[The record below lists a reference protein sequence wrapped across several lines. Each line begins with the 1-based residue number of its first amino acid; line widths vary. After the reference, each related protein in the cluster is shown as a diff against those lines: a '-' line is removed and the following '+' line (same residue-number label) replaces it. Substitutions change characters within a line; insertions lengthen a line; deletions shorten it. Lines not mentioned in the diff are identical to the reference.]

1 MGIQVAQRIAGVRF
15 TKVGKLYHFDASAY
29 PELKSG
35 DFVVVET
42 SRGRQLGQ
50 LITFVESEK
59 VDLATLKPIKAPAS
73 ARDLMMRKLWE
84 AKELEALIT
93 CREAASK
100 YQELDT
106 AKWVKAVYNY
116 DGSLLAL
123 MYTSEEPLNVNRLR
137 RQLEK
142 EFNHARIELRR
153 IGARD
158 AAKMLGEYG
167 ACGGPRCC
175 STFLT
180 EFSPISIKMAKAQGI
195 SLNPSEITGMCG
207 RLRCCLVYE
216 YEQYIEAKKHL
227 PKLGKQIG
235 TIHGPGK
242 VIALNPM
249 ADMVTV
255 LVETTR
261 YELHREELVPL
272 EELEALKAKS
282 ALGCTKEGSGPCEC
296 GARVRGGPTETPSET
311 TRQEFT
317 PGQYQAHKPEARPQA
332 PSQQPRREAPHRDD
346 RRQDATGI
354 QSSAPQSGSET
365 ENKPQQRGGRNRRG
379 RNRSRGG
386 NPGAPPQ

>member
-1 MGIQVAQRIAGVRF
+1 MGIQLAQRIAGVRF

-50 LITFVESEK
+50 LITFVEPEK
-59 VDLATLKPIKAPAS
+59 ADLATLKPIKAPAS

-100 YQELDT
+100 YQELET

-123 MYTSEEPLNVNRLR
+123 MYTSEEPLNINRLR

-242 VIALNPM
+242 VIALNPL

-296 GARVRGGPTETPSET
+296 GARVRGGPAETPNEAPK
-311 TRQEFT
+311 QEFT
-317 PGQYQAHKPEARPQA
+317 PGQYQAHQPEARPQA
-332 PSQQPRREAPHRDD
+332 PSQPRREDQR
-346 RRQDATGI
+346 
-354 QSSAPQSGSET
+354 SET
-365 ENKPQQRGGRNRRG
+365 RGVQPPAQKPGGETDDKSQRGGRNRRG
-379 RNRSRGG
+379 RSRNRGG
-386 NPGAPPQ
+386 NPNTPQ